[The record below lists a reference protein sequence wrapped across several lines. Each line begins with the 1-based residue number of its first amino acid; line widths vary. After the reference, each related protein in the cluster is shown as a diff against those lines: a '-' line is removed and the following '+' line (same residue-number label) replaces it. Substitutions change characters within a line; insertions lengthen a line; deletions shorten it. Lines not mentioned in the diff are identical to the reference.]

1 MGNSYW
7 YEQAAKVIRRI
18 VAENPGATTSEL
30 RRLAGN
36 AYPFGPKKHWPFKK
50 WCDAMN
56 DILGPSPQKVAGLK
70 RKIEVAEARS
80 GQTRLFEEADRG

>member
-36 AYPFGPKKHWPFKK
+36 AYPFGLKVHWPYKMWTK
-50 WCDAMN
+50 ALN
-56 DILGPSPQKVAGLK
+56 DILGPSPQKARALR
-70 RKIEVAEARS
+70 RKLDEIAERS
-80 GQTRLFEEADRG
+80 GQSDLFQGDEA